1 MVGKSMSTLSTFW
14 FVAGAMCGLALAL
27 LLGPWLRTGS
37 ARLRGMLAMPAW
49 ALGAAI
55 IGICAA
61 AALYLWLGNAA
72 SLQSTT
78 AAAVNRTATDGAS
91 QSNADSGGGSMD
103 AVVAALEARLK
114 GQGGSDTDW
123 ELLAKSYEFLNRAA
137 DAALARK
144 HELPSGAG
152 NAEAPAAT
160 AATVAGGA
168 VAPAAPAEPLSAKG
182 QQLLQ
187 AAESARQQRDYAK
200 ARDLYKQLDGM
211 RQMTADA
218 WADYA
223 DVSASLNGNQL
234 AGEPERYVNEAL
246 RLDPRHPKALWLQ
259 GSVEHETRRYA
270 QAMATW
276 QRLLAVMEPGSS
288 DAKLISANLEED
300 RRLAAGADN
309 KPAAAGAVT
318 LRGEVTLGEKLRAQV
333 RPGMTLYILAKS
345 VDSPGAPVAVIRS
358 TTNTWPVSFEL
369 NDSQAMLPE
378 RNLSSA
384 GKVIVEARISISGQA
399 ASQPGDL
406 LGSTAPLQPA
416 GSKPLRIV
424 IDKVAG

>member
-1 MVGKSMSTLSTFW
+1 
-14 FVAGAMCGLALAL
+14 
-27 LLGPWLRTGS
+27 
-37 ARLRGMLAMPAW
+37 
-49 ALGAAI
+49 
-55 IGICAA
+55 
-61 AALYLWLGNAA
+61 
-72 SLQSTT
+72 
-78 AAAVNRTATDGAS
+78 
-91 QSNADSGGGSMD
+91 
-103 AVVAALEARLK
+103 
-114 GQGGSDTDW
+114 
-123 ELLAKSYEFLNRAA
+123 
-137 DAALARK
+137 
-144 HELPSGAG
+144 
-152 NAEAPAAT
+152 
-160 AATVAGGA
+160 
-168 VAPAAPAEPLSAKG
+168 
-182 QQLLQ
+182 
-187 AAESARQQRDYAK
+187 
-200 ARDLYKQLDGM
+200 M

-246 RLDPRHPKALWLQ
+246 QLDPRHPKALWLQ

-288 DAKLISANLEED
+288 DAKLISGNLEED

-318 LRGEVTLGEKLRAQV
+318 VRGEVTLGEKLRAQV

-369 NDSQAMLPE
+369 NDSQAMLPG

-416 GSKPLRIV
+416 GSKPLHIV